1 MTASTRVL
9 LIGYGAIGRAVIQQL
24 DAAGGYEIAIW
35 SRKPAFEARSH
46 RSVHSHEEARAF
58 NPQLAVE
65 CAGQDAVRTLVPL
78 LLVDGVSV
86 LLASVGALA
95 DSATHNMLRSAARGR
110 ARVVLPSGA
119 IGGLDYL
126 DAVANEPG
134 LEVAYLSTKPVSAW
148 RDELTRRGIDADA
161 LREPYTL
168 FEGSAAEAALRY
180 PQNLNVA
187 ATLALRGVGM
197 EKTRVTV
204 RVDPDVALN
213 THEIQVSSAA
223 GTATFRFQNEPS
235 ADNPKTSALTALS
248 LATEVARFFRD
259 NAA

>member
-1 MTASTRVL
+1 
-9 LIGYGAIGRAVIQQL
+9 
-24 DAAGGYEIAIW
+24 
-35 SRKPAFEARSH
+35 
-46 RSVHSHEEARAF
+46 
-58 NPQLAVE
+58 
-65 CAGQDAVRTLVPL
+65 
-78 LLVDGVSV
+78 
-86 LLASVGALA
+86 
-95 DSATHNMLRSAARGR
+95 
-110 ARVVLPSGA
+110 
-119 IGGLDYL
+119 
-126 DAVANEPG
+126 
-134 LEVAYLSTKPVSAW
+134 VSAW
-148 RDELTRRGIDADA
+148 RDELTRRGIDANA

-204 RVDPDVALN
+204 RADPRVAVN
-213 THEIQVSSAA
+213 THEIEVRSAA

-259 NAA
+259 NAT

>member
-1 MTASTRVL
+1 MTACKRLL
-9 LIGYGAIGRAVIQQL
+9 LIGYGAIGRALEQQL
-24 DAAGGYEIAIW
+24 DTAGGYDIAIW
-35 SRKPAFEARSH
+35 SRTAVYERRLH

-78 LLVDGVSV
+78 LLVDGVTV
-86 LLASVGALA
+86 LVASVGALA
-95 DSATHNMLRSAARGR
+95 NSATYETLRSAARGR

-134 LEVAYLSTKPVSAW
+134 LEVEYLSTKPVGAW
-148 RDELTRRGIDADA
+148 RDELARRGIDADA

-168 FEGSAAEAALRY
+168 FEGSAAEAALRF

-204 RVDPDVALN
+204 RADPGVAVN

-223 GTATFRFQNEPS
+223 GTATFRFQNAPS

-248 LATEVARFFRD
+248 LAAEVARFFRD

>member
-1 MTASTRVL
+1 
-9 LIGYGAIGRAVIQQL
+9 
-24 DAAGGYEIAIW
+24 
-35 SRKPAFEARSH
+35 
-46 RSVHSHEEARAF
+46 
-58 NPQLAVE
+58 
-65 CAGQDAVRTLVPL
+65 
-78 LLVDGVSV
+78 VSV
-86 LLASVGALA
+86 VLASVGALA
-95 DSATHNMLRSAARGR
+95 DAATHEALRSAAGGR

-148 RDELTRRGIDADA
+148 RDELSRRGIDADA

-197 EKTRVTV
+197 EKTHVTV
-204 RVDPDVALN
+204 RADPDAAVN
-213 THEIQVSSAA
+213 THEIQVRSSA
-223 GTATFRFQNEPS
+223 GTATFRLQNEPS

-259 NAA
+259 QAIR

>member
-1 MTASTRVL
+1 MTTSKRVL
-9 LIGYGAIGRAVIQQL
+9 LIGYGAIGRAVEQQL
-24 DAAGGYEIAIW
+24 DTAGGYEIAIW
-35 SRKPAFEARSH
+35 SRTPESEGRSH
-46 RSVHSHEEARAF
+46 CSVHSHEEARAF

-65 CAGQDAVRTLVPL
+65 CAGQDAVRTRVPL
-78 LLVDGVSV
+78 LLADGVSV
-86 LLASVGALA
+86 VLASVGALA
-95 DSATHNMLRSAARGR
+95 DSATHETLRSAVRGR

-134 LEVAYLSTKPVSAW
+134 LEVAYLSTKPVDAW
-148 RDELTRRGIDADA
+148 RDELARLRIDADT

-204 RVDPDVALN
+204 RADPGVAVN
-213 THEIQVSSAA
+213 THEIHVRSAA
-223 GTATFRFQNEPS
+223 GTAMFRFQNAPS

>member
-1 MTASTRVL
+1 MRASKRVL
-9 LIGYGAIGRAVIQQL
+9 LIGYGAIGRALEQQL
-24 DAAGGYEIAIW
+24 DTAGGYEIAIW
-35 SRKPAFEARSH
+35 SRKPVFEARSH
-46 RSVHSHEEARAF
+46 RSVYSHEEARAF

-78 LLVDGVSV
+78 LLADGVSV

-95 DSATHNMLRSAARGR
+95 DSATHETLRSAARGR

-148 RDELTRRGIDADA
+148 RDELTRRGIDANA

-204 RVDPDVALN
+204 RADPRVAVN
-213 THEIQVSSAA
+213 THEIEVRSAA

-235 ADNPKTSALTALS
+235 ADNPKTSELTALS

-259 NAA
+259 NAT